1 MRVIAALAISPALV
15 PAGGKSIANV
25 GIESI
30 WTLSVN
36 VPRIINVTLLTDT
49 NESEESVTA
58 VDVSK

>member
-1 MRVIAALAISPALV
+1 MRVIAALAISPVLV
-15 PAGGKSIANV
+15 PTGGKSIANV

-36 VPRIINVTLLTDT
+36 VPRIINVTSLTDT
-49 NESEESVTA
+49 NESDESVTA